1 LKKTE
6 LDFKR
11 TTRGDSRPKLS
22 LLAILWSI
30 VERDLRILVK
40 SPWILIQRSVFF
52 LIQLFVF
59 AYLVNKL
66 VSPSLPGFNYF
77 DFYSV
82 GAVVSTITSIAF
94 IIGADLFEEEEMGM
108 LDYLLSLPFGHT
120 LFVIGRSLGGAL
132 RALIYTAPMLLLVG
146 LIDGYFSPLGILSS
160 YVVMFVLATGIS
172 GLSITVAMN
181 IRNENRFDVVIAT
194 AELVTVRVSAALYP
208 LVFIP
213 RVLQPI
219 AAVSPV
225 SSTSNILR
233 AIILGG
239 PSSLSSVVL
248 LLAFVGIFFGLGS
261 AFLFRNLEGGRFE

>member
-1 LKKTE
+1 MLEQKSISRNTG
-6 LDFKR
+6 
-11 TTRGDSRPKLS
+11 TARPKTFS
-22 LLAILWSI
+22 SFIVLWSI
-30 VERDLRILVK
+30 IERDLRILLK

-66 VSPSLPGFNYF
+66 ISSSLAGFNYF

-94 IIGADLFEEEEMGM
+94 IIGADLFEEEELGM

-120 LFVIGRSLGGAL
+120 LFVVGRSLGGAL
-132 RALIYTAPMLLLVG
+132 RALIYTAPMLLLVSV
-146 LIDGYFSPLGILSS
+146 IDGYFSPVGILASCA
-160 YVVMFVLATGIS
+160 VMFVLAAGIS

-181 IRNENRFDVVIAT
+181 VRNENRFDVVIAT
-194 AELVTVRVSAALYP
+194 AELVVVRVSTALYP
-208 LVFIP
+208 LTYMP
-213 RVLQPI
+213 KQLQPI
-219 AAVSPV
+219 ASLSPV

-233 AIILGG
+233 GIVLGG
-239 PSSLSSVVL
+239 ASSSSDL
-248 LLAFVGIFFGLGS
+248 AFLIAFVGIFFGLGS

>member
-1 LKKTE
+1 MT
-6 LDFKR
+6 F
-11 TTRGDSRPKLS
+11 RPKSSQLFV
-22 LLAILWSI
+22 LWSI
-30 VERDLRILVK
+30 IERDLRILVK
-40 SPWILIQRSVFF
+40 SPWILIQRAVFF

-66 VSPSLPGFNYF
+66 ISVSLGFNYF
-77 DFYSV
+77 NFYSV

-94 IIGADLFEEEEMGM
+94 IIGADLFEEEELGM
-108 LDYLLSLPFGHT
+108 LDYLLSLPFSHT

-132 RALIYTAPMLLLVG
+132 RALIYTAPMLLLVSI
-146 LIDGYFSPLGILSS
+146 IDGYFSPVGILES
-160 YVVMFVLATGIS
+160 YAVMFVLATGIA

-208 LVFIP
+208 IIYMP
-213 RVLQPI
+213 KALQPI
-219 AAVSPV
+219 ATVSPV

-233 AIILGG
+233 AIILGVPSGG
-239 PSSLSSVVL
+239 PADLIL
-248 LLAFVGIFFGLGS
+248 LLAFVAIFFGLGS